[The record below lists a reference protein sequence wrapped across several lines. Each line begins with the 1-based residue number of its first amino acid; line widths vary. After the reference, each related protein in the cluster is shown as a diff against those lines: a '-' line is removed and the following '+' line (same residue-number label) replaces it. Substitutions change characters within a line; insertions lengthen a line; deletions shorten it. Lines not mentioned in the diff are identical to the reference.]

1 MRSMAAHGSDYP
13 RFRRS
18 LAAGH
23 LTAALIIARDLPH
36 VGLGDALELCR
47 LMAAAGDPRFA
58 RAASRWLE
66 RFSAETSAGL
76 HQVQL
81 AAAALGELSESPES
95 EAAWGTLGAL
105 LRAVPT

>member
-1 MRSMAAHGSDYP
+1 MRSMGVHGSDHL

-47 LMAAAGDPRFA
+47 LMAVAGDPRFA

-76 HQVQL
+76 QQVQL
-81 AAAALGELSESPES
+81 AAAALGELSESPDS
-95 EAAWGTLGAL
+95 EVARETLSGLLAALST
-105 LRAVPT
+105 